1 LRTRLAEQTL
11 QCLTWPKRSEPD
23 PLRED
28 APWRHPEPGRFIGR
42 GHPSGDFLEAYD
54 WRIVEER
61 PGYYKLDAHLPAQV
75 ENLRGQL
82 FGGFA
87 PTYVDLVAIRCVN
100 TLRAPGEPRTWHVTL
115 SMHIDYLGPVLG
127 PRFFI
132 ESSVLHERSRTYL
145 VETRFVSAE
154 GELLVFS
161 LTTIKRKE
169 R

>member
-1 LRTRLAEQTL
+1 M
-11 QCLTWPKRSEPD
+11 SESD

-61 PGYYKLDAHLPAQV
+61 PGYYKLDVHLPPQV
-75 ENLRGQL
+75 ENLRGHL

-100 TLRAPGEPRTWHVTL
+100 TLRAPGEPRSWHLTL
-115 SMHIDYLGPVLG
+115 NMHIDYLAPVVG

-132 ESSVLHERSRTYL
+132 ESSVLHERSRTFL
-145 VETRFVSAE
+145 VETRLVSSD

-169 R
+169 RDF